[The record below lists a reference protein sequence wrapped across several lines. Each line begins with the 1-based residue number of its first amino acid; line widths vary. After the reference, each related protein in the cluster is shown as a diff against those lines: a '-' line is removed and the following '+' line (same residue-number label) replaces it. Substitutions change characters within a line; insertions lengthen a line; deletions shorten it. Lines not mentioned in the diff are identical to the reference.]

1 MGRRRSPLR
10 LRARSRRGLAARPSP
25 GDAGNSCG
33 GVLRQRAQ
41 FSTGTC
47 AGGGGAGRGGESWR
61 ARGKGRGAR
70 SCGGGSGGGRL
81 HPGGPARKWTRGFA
95 NGLSCSRSGSSSALA
110 ARTAPRARLL
120 RGAEVDRGR
129 CLQLA
134 GAPIATHPHT
144 GTTGPA
150 SLPQFSFASCLGLR
164 RIAVSWRFWHW
175 SAGRGWLRMGDTA
188 ILCMWGPGSGP
199 LCLHPSCLPAAQISA
214 LAASRRCQ
222 GKRSASRS
230 AAKAQQARASGVL
243 ADAASWGPAPG
254 PTYNLLVPL
263 LGLPERSWL
272 CLH

>member
-1 MGRRRSPLR
+1 MVIRVKVGRRRSPLR

-144 GTTGPA
+144 WTTGPA
-150 SLPQFSFASCLGLR
+150 SLPQFSFASC
-164 RIAVSWRFWHW
+164 
-175 SAGRGWLRMGDTA
+175 
-188 ILCMWGPGSGP
+188 
-199 LCLHPSCLPAAQISA
+199 
-214 LAASRRCQ
+214 
-222 GKRSASRS
+222 
-230 AAKAQQARASGVL
+230 
-243 ADAASWGPAPG
+243 
-254 PTYNLLVPL
+254 
-263 LGLPERSWL
+263 
-272 CLH
+272 